1 MRITAAIVAL
11 AVVAAGSAA
20 GAAHAQNSKRVPDAP
35 LDFDPARPEAVD
47 GWWSNGSELLRLE
60 PSGAYRLWITQDRF
74 MRPVEVG
81 AWRRDNY
88 VFFDLEP
95 YGTKPG
101 TRHRIDMR
109 KRDGR
114 TELVREGMDAFRA
127 LAAPPRVFGDEML
140 GAWVSPVEELLV
152 LETGRYEWR
161 RVGAA
166 SGISAHSGQWMTDG
180 EALTIVPDTDTVASV
195 TLRGVRRA
203 DGTLVLEGPNG
214 GTMGRPAPPVAP
226 AASSAGA
233 APAPEAPPAAASG
246 GAPGAKPKADG

>member
-1 MRITAAIVAL
+1 MRTIAAIASLAVAL
-11 AVVAAGSAA
+11 AAACPAPSSP
-20 GAAHAQNSKRVPDAP
+20 QNSKRVPDAP

-47 GWWSNGSELLRLE
+47 GWWSNGAELLRLE

-74 MRPVEVG
+74 MRPIEVG

-95 YGTKPG
+95 YGAKPG

-114 TELVREGMDAFRA
+114 TELVRDGMAAFRA
-127 LAAPPRVFGDEML
+127 LATPPRVFGDEML

-161 RVGAA
+161 RVGA
-166 SGISAHSGQWMTDG
+166 STGISAHSGQWMTDG
-180 EALTIVPDTDTVASV
+180 DTLTIVPDTDTVASV
-195 TLRGVRRA
+195 TLRGTRRA
-203 DGTLVLEGPNG
+203 DGLLVLEGPNG
-214 GTMGRPAPPVAP
+214 GTMVRPAP
-226 AASSAGA
+226 
-233 APAPEAPPAAASG
+233 APAPQGATPAPGPAGASG
-246 GAPGAKPKADG
+246 SPAGANPKADG